1 MTRTK
6 VVPAN
11 EREIPW
17 RWMMPTRMT
26 SSIPSGIATMSLDNL
41 DVSPCDFQV
50 FKFLEFAE
58 PPRILI

>member
-1 MTRTK
+1 MVDIVRLAEGSPRRSPTMRHVAPAARPRMLTK
-6 VVPAN
+6 N
-11 EREIPW
+11 
-17 RWMMPTRMT
+17 
-26 SSIPSGIATMSLDNL
+26 SLDNL